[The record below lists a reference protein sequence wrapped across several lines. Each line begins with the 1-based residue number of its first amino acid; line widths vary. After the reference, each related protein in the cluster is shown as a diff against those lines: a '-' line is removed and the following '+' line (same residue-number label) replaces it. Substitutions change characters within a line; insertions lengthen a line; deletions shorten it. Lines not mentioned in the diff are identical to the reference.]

1 MTAAAAQRPA
11 EVTATSPMART
22 INKGLMV
29 AWINA
34 DLLNRADCDVRS
46 SLVIYDADGDFLYAF
61 PPCFKPTD
69 KAWSAMWIAGA
80 RTWSKGIV

>member
-1 MTAAAAQRPA
+1 MTAAAQWPT
-11 EVTATSPMART
+11 EVTATNPMART

-29 AWINA
+29 AWVNA
-34 DLLNRADCDVRS
+34 DLLNRSDCDVRS
-46 SLVIYDADGDFLYAF
+46 SLVIYNAEGDFLFAF

-69 KAWSAMWIAGA
+69 QAWSAMWSVGA